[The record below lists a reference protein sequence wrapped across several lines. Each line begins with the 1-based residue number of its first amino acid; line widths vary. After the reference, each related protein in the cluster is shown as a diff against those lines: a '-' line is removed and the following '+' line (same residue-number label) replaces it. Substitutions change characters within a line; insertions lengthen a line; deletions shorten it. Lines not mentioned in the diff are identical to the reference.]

1 MEKGV
6 NTMCCTPIDPTIT
19 EELMSMLWRY
29 FLDFNNGGLSQRSKH
44 ETNTFVGAV
53 LTGVD

>member
-1 MEKGV
+1 
-6 NTMCCTPIDPTIT
+6 MCCTPIDPTIT